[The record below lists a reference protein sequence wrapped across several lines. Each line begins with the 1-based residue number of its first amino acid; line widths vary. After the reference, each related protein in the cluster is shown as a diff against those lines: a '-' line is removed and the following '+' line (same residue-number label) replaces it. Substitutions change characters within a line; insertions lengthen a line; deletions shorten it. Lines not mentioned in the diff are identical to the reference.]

1 MIELRPVQ
9 CDPSALA
16 RYSALFAIC
25 FSPQPKFG
33 AEALHWL
40 YADNPDGQVVGYDA
54 FDGDQLA
61 AHYVCVPARVIVNG
75 VIERGLL
82 SLNTATH
89 PRWQGKGLFTR
100 LAARTYET
108 AAAAGFGSVYGVAN
122 ANSTPGFVRKL
133 GFQLVAPLRAM
144 VGVGRLGLDPQSSVA
159 EAGFSRAWSPDA
171 LRWRC
176 ANPVN
181 QVSMRCGNDGIRR
194 FFAGGPAPLVPAYAE
209 LPAGDG
215 PATSAPPA
223 ALARLFL
230 GLAPVGSGGLSS
242 YAEIPRRLRP
252 SPLNLIFKD
261 LGGRNRELDANR
273 VFFSFLDFD
282 AY

>member
-1 MIELRPVQ
+1 MIELRPVEFGS
-9 CDPSALA
+9 SALA
-16 RYSALFAIC
+16 RYSELFAAC

-33 AEALHWL
+33 HAALHWL
-40 YADNPDGQVVGYDA
+40 YASNPDGQVVGFDA

-61 AHYVCVPARVIVNG
+61 AHYVCVPARVSVDG
-75 VIERGLL
+75 APERGLL

-89 PRWQGKGLFTR
+89 PRWQGKGLFTQ
-100 LAARTYET
+100 LAGRTYEA
-108 AAAAGFGSVYGVAN
+108 AAAAGYGCVYGVAN

-144 VGVGRLGLDPQSSVA
+144 LGVGGLGFDADSCIA
-159 EAGFSRAWSPDA
+159 AARFSRVWTPET

-181 QVSMRCGNDGIRR
+181 PVATRLGHDGTRCYY
-194 FFAGGPAPLVPAYAE
+194 AKGPAPFVPAYAE
-209 LPAGDG
+209 LPRGDG
-215 PATSAPPA
+215 PSTSAPGVAP
-223 ALARLFL
+223 ARLYL
-230 GLAPVGSGGLSS
+230 GLTPAGSEGLRS
-242 YAEIPRRLRP
+242 YRDIPGRLRP

-261 LGGRNRELDANR
+261 LTSSQRVLDADR